1 MRPTNRTRSRSVLVD
16 AAGRKRAGHM
26 IRLSFASVGL
36 AALGLLSAPTAA
48 RADII
53 QPWCLSGG
61 GGLTDRCDFATYAQC
76 QQTAGGYGVCSPNPA
91 FAAPPPPAIP
101 APVARHGKR

>member
-1 MRPTNRTRSRSVLVD
+1 
-16 AAGRKRAGHM
+16 M
-26 IRLSFASVGL
+26 IRLLLASLGFAVLS
-36 AALGLLSAPTAA
+36 LLSEATGA

-61 GGLTDRCDFATYAQC
+61 GGLTDHCDFATYAQC

-91 FAAPPPPAIP
+91 FPPPTSPP
-101 APVARHGKR
+101 ETQVPPARHNKR